1 MRTAIEKTVEVSA
14 EALRLGDRVCLFEGP
29 YGWGT
34 VVQVTED
41 EVHIFRV
48 YVHVSDVVYTGGLM
62 HYTGHELV
70 KVWREDSRKFTV
82 DEYYHRKMR
91 EPGALK

>member
-1 MRTAIEKTVEVSA
+1 MSKTVTLKTEDLV
-14 EALRLGDRVCLFEGP
+14 LGDRVRLMEDP

-34 VVQVTED
+34 VVQVTEE

-48 YVHVSDVVYTGGLM
+48 FVHVSDFVYTGGLM

-70 KVWREDSRKFTV
+70 KVWRKDSREFTV
-82 DEYYHRKMR
+82 DAYYHRKVR
-91 EPGALK
+91 EPGAFK